1 LLAVNTSVNARNL
14 LVSNC
19 GKNVILALGGTYNF
33 VHSTL
38 VGYSTSY
45 VQHKDPVLLLTNF
58 LTQGNVI
65 TVNDLAATFKN
76 CIFWGEQNGFVK
88 DEVVTSKQGNTVFNV
103 SFDKV
108 LWRVQTPPA
117 NATINGAIA
126 GEPGFDSINTAQRSF
141 NFRLK
146 DGSPAINAGTAA
158 GVSVDLDG
166 KPRPVGAPD
175 LGAYEKQ

>member
-1 LLAVNTSVNARNL
+1 
-14 LVSNC
+14 
-19 GKNVILALGGTYNF
+19 
-33 VHSTL
+33 
-38 VGYSTSY
+38 
-45 VQHKDPVLLLTNF
+45 
-58 LTQGNVI
+58 
-65 TVNDLAATFKN
+65 
-76 CIFWGEQNGFVK
+76 
-88 DEVVTSKQGNTVFNV
+88 V

-117 NATINGAIA
+117 NVAVNGAIA
-126 GEPGFDSINTAQRSF
+126 GEPGFDSVNTAQRYF

-146 DGSPAINAGTAA
+146 DGSPAINAGIAA